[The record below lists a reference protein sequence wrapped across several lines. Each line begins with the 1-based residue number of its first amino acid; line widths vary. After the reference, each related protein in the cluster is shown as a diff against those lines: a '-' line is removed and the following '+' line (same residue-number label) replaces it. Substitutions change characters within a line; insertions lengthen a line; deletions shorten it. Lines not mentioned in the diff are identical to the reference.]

1 MNALLDGAVHQ
12 NQRRDMR
19 EVYLLAFEMI
29 YLPLSSASGF
39 IDTSFLYIVLEEFLA
54 IS

>member
-39 IDTSFLYIVLEEFLA
+39 IDTSFLHIVLEEFLA